1 MRSFHYLPSYQF
13 MLLGWNLSC
22 HFPDDPD
29 KLVGFVG
36 EEFGVMEF
44 AVMVM
49 AESMLSA
56 CWADQ
61 A

>member
-1 MRSFHYLPSYQF
+1 MRGFHYLPSYQF
-13 MLLGWNLSC
+13 MSLGWNLSVTS
-22 HFPDDPD
+22 
-29 KLVGFVG
+29 LMTVGFVG
-36 EEFGVMEF
+36 EEFGVMEL

-56 CWADQ
+56 CWPHQ

>member
-1 MRSFHYLPSYQF
+1 MS
-13 MLLGWNLSC
+13 LGWNLSVTS
-22 HFPDDPD
+22 
-29 KLVGFVG
+29 LMTVGFVG
-36 EEFGVMEF
+36 EEFGVMEL

-56 CWADQ
+56 CWPHQ